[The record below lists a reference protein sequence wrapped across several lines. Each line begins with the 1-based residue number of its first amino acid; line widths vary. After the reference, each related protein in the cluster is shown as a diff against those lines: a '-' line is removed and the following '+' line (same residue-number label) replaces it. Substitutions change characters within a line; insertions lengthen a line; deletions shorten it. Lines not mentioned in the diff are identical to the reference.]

1 MTINRLTHS
10 LTLWNSAVFEQRLL
24 SILWNIYIC
33 FLIILWEVDPFYNKI
48 KANASQFPD
57 IVEKRLMGFKIPK
70 SHGDIVK
77 TMNIFS
83 ITSKVTKLA
92 KHLEKKFMLSSHTKP
107 LEDLIS
113 SVSRYICKYNYK
125 LKTQRISN
133 LRLHEN

>member
-1 MTINRLTHS
+1 
-10 LTLWNSAVFEQRLL
+10 
-24 SILWNIYIC
+24 
-33 FLIILWEVDPFYNKI
+33 
-48 KANASQFPD
+48 
-57 IVEKRLMGFKIPK
+57 MGFKIPK

-92 KHLEKKFMLSSHTKP
+92 KHPEKKFMLSSHTKP
-107 LEDLIS
+107 LEDLIP

-125 LKTQRISN
+125 LKTQRIGN